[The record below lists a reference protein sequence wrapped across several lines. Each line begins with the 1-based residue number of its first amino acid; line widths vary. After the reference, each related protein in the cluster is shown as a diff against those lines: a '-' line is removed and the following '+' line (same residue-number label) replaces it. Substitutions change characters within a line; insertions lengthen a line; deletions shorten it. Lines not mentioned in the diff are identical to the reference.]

1 MVSWMEREQTI
12 RAIWRPDQYLRR
24 KDQEMPSK
32 PSFLITIDTEGDN
45 LWSKPRAATTKNA
58 SYLPRFQD
66 LCEKYGFKPTYLT
79 NYEMANS
86 SAFQKLG
93 KDIIKRGVGEVG
105 MHLHAWDMPPSYEL
119 TEDDLRFHP
128 YLIEYP
134 EKVMRQKI
142 SIMTDLLENTFGV
155 KMLSHRAGRWSFDE
169 RYARILIELGY
180 EVDCSVT
187 PHVSWKSHLGA
198 PDKDGG
204 TDYTDFPEHAYFI
217 DPLDI
222 SRSGH
227 STLLEIPVS
236 IMNTSGFVNTAL
248 SNPLLRNISPV
259 RKISNRLYPR
269 IWLRPNGT
277 NLDQM
282 LMYLRYALSTKRD
295 YVEFMLHSSEFM
307 PGGSPL
313 FKSESAIE
321 QLYHCLESLFAE
333 ASVHFV
339 GRTLSQY
346 FEHFTRDYNEQPHCQ
361 KVHG

>member
-1 MVSWMEREQTI
+1 
-12 RAIWRPDQYLRR
+12 
-24 KDQEMPSK
+24 MPNK

-45 LWSKPRAATTKNA
+45 LWSKPKTATTKNA
-58 SYLPRFQD
+58 SYLPRFQE

-86 SAFQKLG
+86 VTFQKLG
-93 KDIIKRGVGEVG
+93 KDIIRRGVGEVG

-119 TEDDLRFHP
+119 TKDDLRFHP

-142 SIMTDLLENTFGV
+142 SIMTDLLESIFGV

-169 RYARILIELGY
+169 KYANQLIEFGY
-180 EVDCSVT
+180 KVDCSVT
-187 PHVSWKSHLGA
+187 PHVSWKSYLGA
-198 PDKDGG
+198 PEKDGG
-204 TDYTDFPEHAYFI
+204 TDYTNFPETAYFI
-217 DPLDI
+217 DPSDI
-222 SRSGH
+222 SRPGQ

-236 IMNTSGFVNTAL
+236 IMDRSGLVNTAVSSSFL
-248 SNPLLRNISPV
+248 SNISLV
-259 RKISNRLYPR
+259 NRISNRLFPKV
-269 IWLRPNGT
+269 WLRPNGR
-277 NLDQM
+277 NLNQM
-282 LMYLRYALSTKRD
+282 LGYLRYALSIKRD

-333 ASVHFV
+333 ASVHFS

-346 FEHFTRDYNEQPHCQ
+346 LEHFTGSFDQQPRCQ
-361 KVHG
+361 EVHG

>member
-1 MVSWMEREQTI
+1 M
-12 RAIWRPDQYLRR
+12 LR
-24 KDQEMPSK
+24 K

-45 LWSKPRAATTKNA
+45 LWSKPRTATTKNA
-58 SYLPRFQD
+58 SYLPRFQE

-86 SAFQKLG
+86 VTFQKLG
-93 KDIIKRGVGEVG
+93 KDIIRRGVGEVG

-119 TEDDLRFHP
+119 TEDDSRFHP

-142 SIMTDLLENTFGV
+142 SVMTDLLEGIFGV

-169 RYARILIELGY
+169 NYANQLIEFGY
-180 EVDCSVT
+180 KVDCSVT

-198 PDKDGG
+198 PGKDGG
-204 TDYTDFPEHAYFI
+204 TDYTNFPETAYFI
-217 DPLDI
+217 DPSDI
-222 SRSGH
+222 SRPGH

-236 IMNTSGFVNTAL
+236 IMDRSGLVNTAL
-248 SNPLLRNISPV
+248 SSSLLGNSSLVNR
-259 RKISNRLYPR
+259 ISNRLFPKV
-269 IWLRPNGT
+269 WLRPNGR
-277 NLDQM
+277 NLNQM
-282 LMYLRYALSTKRD
+282 LGYLRYALNTKRD

-313 FKSESAIE
+313 FESESAIE

-333 ASVHFV
+333 ASVHFS

-346 FEHFTRDYNEQPHCQ
+346 LEHFTGDCNEQLRCQ

>member
-1 MVSWMEREQTI
+1 
-12 RAIWRPDQYLRR
+12 
-24 KDQEMPSK
+24 MPNK

-45 LWSKPRAATTKNA
+45 LWSKPRTATTKNA
-58 SYLPRFQD
+58 SYLPRFQE

-86 SAFQKLG
+86 VTFQKLG
-93 KDIIKRGVGEVG
+93 KDIIRRGVGEVG

-119 TEDDLRFHP
+119 TKDDLRFHP

-142 SIMTDLLENTFGV
+142 SIMTDLLESIFGV

-169 RYARILIELGY
+169 KYANQLIEFGY
-180 EVDCSVT
+180 KVDCSVT
-187 PHVSWKSHLGA
+187 PHVSWKSYLGA
-198 PDKDGG
+198 PEKDGG
-204 TDYTDFPEHAYFI
+204 TDYTNFPETAYFI
-217 DPLDI
+217 DPSDI
-222 SRSGH
+222 SRPGQ

-236 IMNTSGFVNTAL
+236 IMDRSGLVNTAVSSSFL
-248 SNPLLRNISPV
+248 SNISLV
-259 RKISNRLYPR
+259 NRISNRLFPKV
-269 IWLRPNGT
+269 WLRPNGR
-277 NLDQM
+277 NLNQM
-282 LMYLRYALSTKRD
+282 LGYLRYALSIKRD

-333 ASVHFV
+333 ASVHFS

-346 FEHFTRDYNEQPHCQ
+346 LEHFTGSFDQQPRCQ
-361 KVHG
+361 EVHG

>member
-1 MVSWMEREQTI
+1 
-12 RAIWRPDQYLRR
+12 
-24 KDQEMPSK
+24 MPNK

-45 LWSKPRAATTKNA
+45 LWSKPKTATTKNA
-58 SYLPRFQD
+58 SYLPRFQE

-86 SAFQKLG
+86 VTFQKLG
-93 KDIIKRGVGEVG
+93 KDIIRRGVGEVG

-119 TEDDLRFHP
+119 TKDDLRFHP

-142 SIMTDLLENTFGV
+142 SIMTDLLESIFGV

-169 RYARILIELGY
+169 KYANQLIEFGY
-180 EVDCSVT
+180 KVDCSVT

-198 PDKDGG
+198 PEKDGG
-204 TDYTDFPEHAYFI
+204 TDYTNFPETAYFI
-217 DPLDI
+217 DPSDI
-222 SRSGH
+222 SRPGQ

-236 IMNTSGFVNTAL
+236 IMDRSGLVNTAVSSSFL
-248 SNPLLRNISPV
+248 SNISLV
-259 RKISNRLYPR
+259 NRISNRLFPKV
-269 IWLRPNGT
+269 WLRPNGR
-277 NLDQM
+277 NLNQM
-282 LMYLRYALSTKRD
+282 LGYLRYALSIKRD

-333 ASVHFV
+333 ASVHFS

-346 FEHFTRDYNEQPHCQ
+346 LEHFTGSFDQQPRCQ
-361 KVHG
+361 EVHG

>member
-1 MVSWMEREQTI
+1 
-12 RAIWRPDQYLRR
+12 
-24 KDQEMPSK
+24 MPRK

-45 LWSKPRAATTKNA
+45 LWAKPRTVTTKNA
-58 SYLPRFQD
+58 SYLPRFQE
-66 LCEKYGFKPTYLT
+66 LCEKYGLKPTYLT

-86 SAFQKLG
+86 VTFQKLG
-93 KDIIKRGVGEVG
+93 KDIIRRGVGEIG

-119 TEDDLRFHP
+119 TEDDVRFHP

-169 RYARILIELGY
+169 RYASQLIELGY
-180 EVDCSVT
+180 KVDCSVT

-198 PDKDGG
+198 PEKDGG
-204 TDYTDFPEHAYFI
+204 TDYTNFPETAYFI

-222 SRSGH
+222 SRPGH

-236 IMNTSGFVNTAL
+236 IQNTHSRFNTAL
-248 SNPLLRNISPV
+248 SSSLLGNISLV
-259 RKISNRLYPR
+259 RRISNRLFPK
-269 IWLRPNGT
+269 IWLRPNGN
-277 NLDQM
+277 NLNQM
-282 LMYLRYALSTKRD
+282 LGYLRYALSTKRD

-307 PGGSPL
+307 SGGSPK
-313 FKSESAIE
+313 FTSESAIE

-333 ASVHFV
+333 ASLHFE

-346 FEHFTRDYNEQPHCQ
+346 WKDFTGDLNEQPRCQ
-361 KVHG
+361 EVHR

>member
-1 MVSWMEREQTI
+1 M
-12 RAIWRPDQYLRR
+12 LR
-24 KDQEMPSK
+24 K

-45 LWSKPRAATTKNA
+45 SWSKPRTATTKNA
-58 SYLPRFQD
+58 SYLPRFQE

-86 SAFQKLG
+86 ITFQKLG
-93 KDIIKRGVGEVG
+93 KDIIKRGVAEIG

-119 TEDDLRFHP
+119 TDNDSRFHP

-142 SIMTDLLENTFGV
+142 SIMTDLLESIFGV

-169 RYARILIELGY
+169 KYANQLIEFGY
-180 EVDCSVT
+180 KVDCSVT
-187 PHVSWKSHLGA
+187 PHVSWKSYLGA
-198 PDKDGG
+198 PEKDGG
-204 TDYTDFPEHAYFI
+204 TDYTNFPETAYFI
-217 DPLDI
+217 DPSDI
-222 SRSGH
+222 SRPGQ

-236 IMNTSGFVNTAL
+236 IMDRSGLVNTAVSSSFL
-248 SNPLLRNISPV
+248 SNISLV
-259 RKISNRLYPR
+259 NRISNRLFPKV
-269 IWLRPNGT
+269 WLRPNGR
-277 NLDQM
+277 NLNQM
-282 LMYLRYALSTKRD
+282 LGYLRYALSIKRD

-333 ASVHFV
+333 ASVHFS

-346 FEHFTRDYNEQPHCQ
+346 LEHFTGSFDQQPRCQ
-361 KVHG
+361 EVHG

>member
-1 MVSWMEREQTI
+1 M
-12 RAIWRPDQYLRR
+12 LR
-24 KDQEMPSK
+24 K

-45 LWSKPRAATTKNA
+45 LWAKPKTATTKNA
-58 SYLPRFQD
+58 SYLPRFQE
-66 LCEKYGFKPTYLT
+66 LCEKYGLKPTYLT

-86 SAFQKLG
+86 VAFQDLG
-93 KDIIKRGVGEVG
+93 KDIIKRDVGEVG

-119 TEDDLRFHP
+119 TKDDSRFHP

-169 RYARILIELGY
+169 RYAQILIELGY
-180 EVDCSVT
+180 TVDCSVT
-187 PHVSWKSHLGA
+187 PHVSWKSHLGD
-198 PDKDGG
+198 PDRKGG
-204 TDYTDFPEHAYFI
+204 TDYTDFPEQAYFI

-222 SRSGH
+222 SRPGH
-227 STLLEIPVS
+227 STLLELPVS
-236 IMNTSGFVNTAL
+236 ILNTSGLVDTAL
-248 SNPLLRNISPV
+248 SRSPLGNISLV
-259 RKISNRLYPR
+259 SRISNRLFPK
-269 IWLRPNGT
+269 IWLRPNGR

-282 LMYLRYALSTKRD
+282 LMYLRYALSAKRD

-321 QLYHCLESLFAE
+321 QLYRCLESLFSE
-333 ASVHFV
+333 ASVHFA
-339 GRTLSQY
+339 GCTLSEY
-346 FEHFTRDYNEQPHCQ
+346 FEHFTEALAEQTP
-361 KVHG
+361 VPGTVGARS

>member
-1 MVSWMEREQTI
+1 M
-12 RAIWRPDQYLRR
+12 LR
-24 KDQEMPSK
+24 K

-45 LWSKPRAATTKNA
+45 LWSRSRTVTTNNA
-58 SYLPRFQD
+58 SYLPRFQE
-66 LCEKYGFKPTYLT
+66 LCEKYGLKPTYLT

-86 SAFQKLG
+86 TTFQKLG
-93 KDIIKRGVGEVG
+93 KDIIRRGVGEIG

-119 TEDDLRFHP
+119 TEDDSRFHP

-134 EKVMRQKI
+134 EKIMRQKV
-142 SIMTDLLENTFGV
+142 SLMTDLLENTFGV

-169 RYARILIELGY
+169 RYAKQLIEHGY
-180 EVDCSVT
+180 KVDCSVT

-204 TDYTDFPEHAYFI
+204 TDYTNFPETAYFI

-222 SRSGH
+222 SRPGH

-236 IMNTSGFVNTAL
+236 IMNTSSPVNTAL
-248 SNPLLRNISPV
+248 SRSLLGNISLV
-259 RKISNRLYPR
+259 SRISKHLSPK

-277 NLDQM
+277 NLNQM
-282 LMYLRYALSTKRD
+282 LEYLKYALNTKRD

-307 PGGSPL
+307 PGGSQN

-333 ASVHFV
+333 ASVHFA
-339 GRTLSQY
+339 GCTLSQY
-346 FEHFTRDYNEQPHCQ
+346 FERFTERLISSRTDRKYMGKTVEVFANHE
-361 KVHG
+361 G

>member
-1 MVSWMEREQTI
+1 
-12 RAIWRPDQYLRR
+12 
-24 KDQEMPSK
+24 MPSK

-45 LWSKPRAATTKNA
+45 LWSKPRTATTKNA
-58 SYLPRFQD
+58 SYLPRFQE

-86 SAFQKLG
+86 VTFQKMG
-93 KDIIKRGVGEVG
+93 KDIIRRGVGEIG

-134 EKVMRQKI
+134 EKVMREKI
-142 SIMTDLLENTFGV
+142 SIMTDLLEGIFGV

-169 RYARILIELGY
+169 TYANQLIEFGY
-180 EVDCSVT
+180 QVDCSVT
-187 PHVSWKSHLGA
+187 PHVSWKSHRGA
-198 PDKDGG
+198 PEKDGG
-204 TDYTDFPEHAYFI
+204 TDYTNFPETAYFI
-217 DPLDI
+217 DPSDI
-222 SRSGH
+222 SRPGQ

-236 IMNTSGFVNTAL
+236 IMDRSGLVNTAL
-248 SNPLLRNISPV
+248 SSSFLGNISLV
-259 RKISNRLYPR
+259 NRISNRLFPKV
-269 IWLRPNGT
+269 WLRPNGR
-277 NLDQM
+277 NLNQM
-282 LMYLRYALSTKRD
+282 LGYLRYALSTKRD

-313 FKSESAIE
+313 FKSEAAIE

-333 ASVHFV
+333 ASVQFS

-346 FEHFTRDYNEQPHCQ
+346 LEHFTRDFDEQPRCQ
-361 KVHG
+361 EVHG

>member
-1 MVSWMEREQTI
+1 
-12 RAIWRPDQYLRR
+12 
-24 KDQEMPSK
+24 MPNK

-45 LWSKPRAATTKNA
+45 LWSKPRTATTKNA
-58 SYLPRFQD
+58 SYLPRFQE

-86 SAFQKLG
+86 VTFQKLG
-93 KDIIKRGVGEVG
+93 KDIIRRGVGEVG

-119 TEDDLRFHP
+119 TKDDLRFHP

-142 SIMTDLLENTFGV
+142 SIMTDLLESIFGV

-169 RYARILIELGY
+169 KYANQLIEFGY
-180 EVDCSVT
+180 KVDCSVT

-198 PDKDGG
+198 PEKDGG
-204 TDYTDFPEHAYFI
+204 TDYTNFPETAYFI
-217 DPLDI
+217 DPSDI
-222 SRSGH
+222 SRPGQ

-236 IMNTSGFVNTAL
+236 IMDRSGLVNTAVSSSFL
-248 SNPLLRNISPV
+248 SNISLV
-259 RKISNRLYPR
+259 NRISNRLFPKV
-269 IWLRPNGT
+269 WLRPNGR
-277 NLDQM
+277 NLNQM
-282 LMYLRYALSTKRD
+282 LGYLRYALSIKRD

-333 ASVHFV
+333 ASVHFS

-346 FEHFTRDYNEQPHCQ
+346 LEHFTGSFDQQPRCQ
-361 KVHG
+361 EVHG

>member
-1 MVSWMEREQTI
+1 M
-12 RAIWRPDQYLRR
+12 LR
-24 KDQEMPSK
+24 K

-45 LWSKPRAATTKNA
+45 LWSKPRLATTKNA
-58 SYLPRFQD
+58 CYLPRFQE

-86 SAFQKLG
+86 VTFQKFG
-93 KDIIKRGVGEVG
+93 KDIIRRGVGEIG

-119 TEDDLRFHP
+119 TEDDGQFHP

-142 SIMTDLLENTFGV
+142 SIMTDLLQNIFGV

-169 RYARILIELGY
+169 KYANQLIEFGY
-180 EVDCSVT
+180 KVDCSVT

-204 TDYTDFPEHAYFI
+204 TDYTNFPETAYFI
-217 DPLDI
+217 DPSDI
-222 SRSGH
+222 SRPGH
-227 STLLEIPVS
+227 SALLEIPVS
-236 IMNTSGFVNTAL
+236 IMDSSGLVKTAL
-248 SNPLLRNISPV
+248 SSSLLGNISLAN
-259 RKISNRLYPR
+259 RISKRLFPQV
-269 IWLRPNGT
+269 WLRPNGR
-277 NLDQM
+277 NLNQM
-282 LMYLRYALSTKRD
+282 LGYLRYALSIKRD

-321 QLYHCLESLFAE
+321 QLYDCLESLFAE
-333 ASVHFV
+333 ASVHFS
-339 GRTLSQY
+339 GCTLYQY
-346 FEHFTRDYNEQPHCQ
+346 FEYFTGGVNEQSRCQ